1 MTTPDREHAA
11 PATRLAGLGY
21 HVLLEKPIAPT
32 WEECV
37 QVVEAAERAGVIL
50 AVCHVMRYTP
60 YTEAVK
66 QVVASGRL
74 GQIVGVE
81 HTEPVGWWHFAHAY
95 VRGNWRRADEAGP
108 SVLTKCCHDL
118 DWLRFIVG
126 RPPVSVSSHGGLH
139 HFTAASR
146 PDGAADRCLDC
157 GIEPTCPYSASRLYF
172 GFLNDPKRRQWP
184 LSVVTT
190 DLTERGVRQA
200 LREGPYGRC
209 VYACD
214 NDVADHQVTTIEFD
228 GGVIATLTMSALT
241 PYARRWTRIMGS
253 RGFLEGDGH
262 QVTVTD
268 FVTGQAEPVAVAA
281 PVPGAGSGHGGGDF
295 GVIGA
300 FTDAVATGDRSLI
313 SHRPARVAGQPP
325 DGVRRRAQ
333 PPERHAGAV
342 APLAGGLVQGGD
354 EPGEQAG
361 ERVAFRRAP
370 AVHGLRGLGTPVLV
384 HLVQVGLPLAGEQ
397 EVGKPAVV
405 LVGRPVDEA
414 GGRGLPGDLA
424 GPRLVDVQQ
433 PGQAGH
439 RGGLARGGLA
449 IDQVEKLGH
458 GHADRL
464 PPVALPLV
472 APGAA
477 GQGPAAL
484 APGDGPH
491 GLLDDRLWLL
501 HLALHESTTH
511 NPRHVHAS

>member
-1 MTTPDREHAA
+1 MAGPVTIAVLGAGARGTVFASFAEQFPQRARVVAVADPRADRRDALGGRLGVPAGQRFADWRDLAAAGRLADAVVVTTPDREHAA

-74 GQIVGVE
+74 GQIAGVE

-313 SHRPARVAGQPP
+313 RTGPRESLDSHRMAFA
-325 DGVRRRAQ
+325 A
-333 PPERHAGAV
+333 ERSR
-342 APLAGGLVQGGD
+342 QS
-354 EPGEQAG
+354 
-361 ERVAFRRAP
+361 
-370 AVHGLRGLGTPVLV
+370 GTPVP
-384 HLVQVGLPLAGEQ
+384 LPL
-397 EVGKPAVV
+397 
-405 LVGRPVDEA
+405 
-414 GGRGLPGDLA
+414 
-424 GPRLVDVQQ
+424 
-433 PGQAGH
+433 
-439 RGGLARGGLA
+439 
-449 IDQVEKLGH
+449 
-458 GHADRL
+458 
-464 PPVALPLV
+464 
-472 APGAA
+472 
-477 GQGPAAL
+477 
-484 APGDGPH
+484 
-491 GLLDDRLWLL
+491 
-501 HLALHESTTH
+501 
-511 NPRHVHAS
+511 